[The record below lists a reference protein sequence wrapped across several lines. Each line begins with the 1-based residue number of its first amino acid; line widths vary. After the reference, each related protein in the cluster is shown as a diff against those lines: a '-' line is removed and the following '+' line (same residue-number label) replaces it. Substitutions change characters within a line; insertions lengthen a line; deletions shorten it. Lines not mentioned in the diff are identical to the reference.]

1 MSQYRS
7 DAEARLSC
15 SDSSYDERD
24 LGSSEGEH
32 DYPSDE
38 DSDDVEDG
46 GEDGEDTNEDPLGLE
61 PYQYEPFGTVDDSST
76 MESSSEESED
86 EAAWRLNNTS
96 WYVLVVKRYR
106 RC

>member
-7 DAEARLSC
+7 DAKARLSC

-24 LGSSEGEH
+24 LGSSKGVH

-46 GEDGEDTNEDPLGLE
+46 GEVGEDTNEDPLGLE
-61 PYQYEPFGTVDDSST
+61 PYQYEPFTLWD
-76 MESSSEESED
+76 
-86 EAAWRLNNTS
+86 
-96 WYVLVVKRYR
+96 
-106 RC
+106 C

>member
-7 DAEARLSC
+7 DAEAMLSC
-15 SDSSYDERD
+15 SDSSYDKHD
-24 LGSSEGEH
+24 LGSFEGAH
-32 DYPSDE
+32 DYLSDE

-46 GEDGEDTNEDPLGLE
+46 SEDGEDTNEDPLGLE
-61 PYQYEPFGTVDDSST
+61 PYQYEPFGTVDDLST

-96 WYVLVVKRYR
+96 WYVLVVKR
-106 RC
+106 